1 MTPNFALAFGAGVLA
16 ILNPCA
22 LGMIPAY
29 LALHAGRRGLAAA
42 TAGLVALVLGF
53 VGVFSGVALSLA
65 VFGHALLRAAPFVA
79 GAIGAILLAF
89 GLVTLLG
96 RTVHLALPGAGVAG
110 GGPRFGAQVAFGA
123 TYALAS
129 LGCALPIFLA
139 FAGIALTDRD
149 VAGLLGTL
157 VAFAL
162 GTATSLVVLVA
173 LGAVTGVAGHFLRSP
188 ALARYGGGAL
198 LSGAGLYLLYL
209 QLGFLI
215 GYPFGIPAITLPL

>member
-1 MTPNFALAFGAGVLA
+1 MDPTLGLAFGAGALA
-16 ILNPCA
+16 IMNPCA

-29 LALHAGRRGLAAA
+29 LALHADHRRLAAA
-42 TAGLVALVLGF
+42 SAGLAALVLGF
-53 VGVFSGVALSLA
+53 VGVFSAVALALA

-79 GAIGAILLAF
+79 GAIGLVLLAL
-89 GLVTLLG
+89 GIVTLLG
-96 RTVHLALPGAGVAG
+96 RTVHLALPGARVAG
-110 GGPRFGAQVAFGA
+110 GGPSFGAHVLFGA

-139 FAGIALTDRD
+139 FTGIALSDRD
-149 VAGLLGTL
+149 AAGLLGTL

-162 GTATSLVVLVA
+162 GTAASLVVLVA
-173 LGAVTGVAGHFLRSP
+173 LGAATGFAARFLRSP

-198 LSGAGLYLLYL
+198 LSTAGLYLLYL

>member
-1 MTPNFALAFGAGVLA
+1 MDPTLGLAFSAGVLA
-16 ILNPCA
+16 IVNPCA

-29 LALHAGRRGLAAA
+29 LALHAGRRGLASA
-42 TAGLVALVLGF
+42 TNGLLALVFGF
-53 VGVFSGVALSLA
+53 VGTFTGVALALA
-65 VFGHALLRAAPFVA
+65 LFGHALLRAAPFVA
-79 GAIGAILLAF
+79 GGIGLVLLAL
-89 GLVTLLG
+89 GIVTLLG
-96 RTVHLALPGAGVAG
+96 RAVHLALPGTSVTG
-110 GGPRFGAQVAFGA
+110 GGPRFGAQLAFGA

-139 FAGIALTDRD
+139 FTGVALTDRD
-149 VAGLLGTL
+149 AIGLVGTL

-162 GTATSLVVLVA
+162 GTATSLVVLIA
-173 LGAVTGVAGHFLRSP
+173 LGATTGFANRFVRSP

-215 GYPFGIPAITLPL
+215 GYPLGIPAISLPL